1 MSSVIQQLCLAVLA
15 LVSMPV
21 WAEDP
26 GATDPEVRAVLFYS
40 PDSPQYQDLFAFFL
54 PSLLEQYGERLEV
67 AAIDASQLEGGAA
80 YGTAAARYGVSPQ
93 WDGTPVVLVGER
105 SMAGLM
111 EIAAGLGDDFD
122 TLAGTSGAG
131 RWPSLPELEPLLAAG
146 MRDFDQRTTRES
158 TAAVV
163 EQPRQASSGGLRF
176 SDILALVV
184 LVAMVLTLIH
194 SLMRLRPRGS
204 DTGPAASLVLML
216 ALLAGLGISGYTAYT
231 ALFEVALMCGPDG
244 GCGDV
249 QKSEYA
255 KLFGIPM
262 GVLGLVGYA
271 SILFSW
277 LLARRLSP
285 QGGGWRWVPW
295 AIALFAVLFSL
306 RLTALGYFVI
316 GASCLWCLGS
326 AVCVTLA
333 FWLLSG
339 ETRAY
344 EVEP

>member
-1 MSSVIQQLCLAVLA
+1 MISVIGRLCFAVLV
-15 LVSMPV
+15 LLSTQV

-26 GATDPEVRAVLFYS
+26 GTTDPEVRAVLFYS

-54 PSLLEQYGERLEV
+54 PGLLEQYGERLEV
-67 AAIDASQLEGGAA
+67 AAIDASQLDGGAA
-80 YGTAAARYGVSPQ
+80 YGAAAARYGLSPK
-93 WDGTPVVLVGER
+93 WDGKPVVLVGER

-111 EIAAGLGDDFD
+111 EIAAGLGDDFA
-122 TLAGTSGAG
+122 TLARTPDAG
-131 RWPSLPELEPLLAAG
+131 LWPSLPELDPLLAAG
-146 MRDFDQRTTRES
+146 IRDFGQRMTRES
-158 TAAVV
+158 APAVV
-163 EQPRQASSGGLRF
+163 EQPGKASSSGLRF

-194 SLMRLRPRGS
+194 SLTRLCPRDS
-204 DTGPAASLVLML
+204 DAGPAASLVLML
-216 ALLAGLGISGYTAYT
+216 ALLAGLGISGYSAYT
-231 ALFEVALMCGPDG
+231 ALAEVELMCGPDG

-255 KLFGIPM
+255 KLFGVPM

-271 SILFSW
+271 SILVSW
-277 LLARRLSP
+277 LFAGRMSP
-285 QGGGWRWVPW
+285 RGGGWRWVPW
-295 AIALFAVLFSL
+295 GIALFAVLFSL

-326 AVCVTLA
+326 AVCITLA

-339 ETRAY
+339 ETRARD
-344 EVEP
+344 VGG